1 MSEEMHE
8 ERNVAE
14 ELNNLGKQFVSVIRT
29 AWESEDR
36 KRIQDEIMEG
46 LQKFG
51 DEITNTLQKASESE
65 TGKEVTAK
73 AEKVITDVK
82 ASDVADD
89 VRKGLLSGLDALNV
103 ELGKLSEKLDA
114 MAQKRAE
121 AQAQPP
127 VEPKGEA

>member
-51 DEITNTLQKASESE
+51 DEITHTLQKASESE

-127 VEPKGEA
+127 VEPKDEA